1 MFEYKAKVL
10 NVVDGDT
17 IDVELDLGFDTY
29 RNERIRL
36 AHINTPEIRT
46 KDVEEKKIGMLA
58 KTRVLGLILG
68 KTVILQT
75 IKDKTEKYGR
85 YLGIV
90 ILEDGKVLND
100 LLVTEG
106 LAVNYLIGKK

>member
-1 MFEYKAKVL
+1 MYEYKAVVL
-10 NVVDGDT
+10 NVIDGDT

-36 AHINTPEIRT
+36 AFINTPEIRT
-46 KDVEEKKIGMLA
+46 KDEEEKRKGLLA
-58 KTRVLGLILG
+58 KTRVLNLILG
-68 KTVILQT
+68 KTITLKT

-90 ILEDGKVLND
+90 ILESGMSLND
-100 LLVTEG
+100 ILVNEN
-106 LAVNYLIGKK
+106 LAVHFLIGKK